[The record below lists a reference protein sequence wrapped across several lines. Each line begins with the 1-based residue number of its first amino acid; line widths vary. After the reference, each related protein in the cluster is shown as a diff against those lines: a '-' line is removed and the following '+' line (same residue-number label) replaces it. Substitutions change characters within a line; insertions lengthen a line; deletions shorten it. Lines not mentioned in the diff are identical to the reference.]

1 MKRLSKIL
9 PKESIIPE
17 FKYLVFSAER
27 EAMIAWNGAVG
38 IAYHINLIPPKLQEL
53 VQQYGQFAIMDGRQF
68 LRIVTVMDK
77 VETVTLDKSTSILT
91 MTANG
96 GKVKVELTAV
106 LDLPDEIPHLA
117 IDFKAAASV
126 TREVTP
132 LWFDAVDLVTKE
144 GAALWDNITGV
155 YESSEFL
162 ASFDYGVLLYH
173 EKEVA
178 DRSSVLYCPQ
188 ELLEI
193 GMKGIDKVAYCDDI
207 VMLKGD
213 DVTYF
218 SSPRISTDVLTEML
232 ILRELANTGKERS
245 VALDFTP
252 NLWKRAKLFS
262 KSALDMHIKGGQ
274 IILSNNEWKEVIG
287 TTDAPDAHFVTRIS
301 LLSRWTVG
309 TLGHKIRITEDGSW
323 YLYGKTR
330 KGTEFY
336 GNMTMIGGAPEPEQ
350 EVSDIDDIG
359 SKADEDVDVGALL

>member
-27 EAMIAWNGAVG
+27 EAMIAWNGQAG
-38 IAYHINLIPPKLQEL
+38 IAFHISKVPPKLQEL

-68 LRIVTVMDK
+68 LRIVTAMDK
-77 VETVTLDKSTSILT
+77 VDKVTLDKSTSMLT
-91 MTANG
+91 MQANG

-106 LDLPDEIPHLA
+106 MDLPDETPHLA
-117 IDFKAAASV
+117 IDFNTTKGV
-126 TREVTP
+126 NQEITP
-132 LWFDAVDLVTKE
+132 LWFDTVDLITKE

-173 EKEVA
+173 EKETP
-178 DRSSVLYCPQ
+178 DGSSVLYCPQ
-188 ELLEI
+188 QLLEI
-193 GMKGIDKVAYCDDI
+193 GMKGMERVSYWNDMVL
-207 VMLKGD
+207 MHGD
-213 DVTYF
+213 GVTYF

-232 ILRELANTGKERS
+232 ILRELARTGKERS

-262 KSALDMHIKGGQ
+262 KSALDMHIRGGQ

-336 GNMTMIGGAPEPEQ
+336 GSLTMIGGAPEPEQ
-350 EVSDIDDIG
+350 EYVDVEAA
-359 SKADEDVDVGALL
+359 KVDEDVDVGSLL